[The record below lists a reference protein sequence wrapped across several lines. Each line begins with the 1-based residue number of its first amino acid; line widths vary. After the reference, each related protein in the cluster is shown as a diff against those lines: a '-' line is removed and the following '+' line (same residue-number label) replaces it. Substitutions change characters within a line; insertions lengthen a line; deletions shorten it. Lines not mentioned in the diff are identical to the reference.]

1 MVRRIAELCGDPV
14 EEVTLVRKG
23 PLVAARAPV
32 RLAELVAG
40 DALIAFSRRD
50 VLDYRAE
57 LVARGRRVAVV
68 YGALSPEVRRAEAAR
83 FNSGDADILVATDA
97 IGMGLN
103 LNIRRI
109 VFAELRKFDGE
120 QRRELTSQEVK
131 QIGGRA
137 GRYGKHETGVVAV
150 LAGGGSPET
159 VARLLAAPPDLPED
173 LRPLVQPDADIVQAV
188 AQEIAPTACSACSRA
203 SRRPCCGA
211 TTRTTAWPDL
221 SQPLAVASEVDG
233 IPGLTLAEK
242 WTYALCPVDVRDNG
256 VARLSRWAIEHG
268 AGRPIAPP
276 MAGRLPAPDRAGQED
291 LEKAEKVHRR
301 LVAWRWMAQRFPQ
314 AYAEAEAAEGETARL
329 NRWIE
334 DVLRTQRRGRA
345 FEPGR
350 RHPPRTRAAEAHGG
364 DAPAARLRH

>member
-1 MVRRIAELCGDPV
+1 
-14 EEVTLVRKG
+14 
-23 PLVAARAPV
+23 
-32 RLAELVAG
+32 
-40 DALIAFSRRD
+40 
-50 VLDYRAE
+50 
-57 LVARGRRVAVV
+57 
-68 YGALSPEVRRAEAAR
+68 
-83 FNSGDADILVATDA
+83 
-97 IGMGLN
+97 MGLN

-188 AQEIAPTACSACSRA
+188 AQEIASDSLFGVLARIKKAVL
-203 SRRPCCGA
+203 RRDDPNYRLA
-211 TTRTTAWPDL
+211 DL

-233 IPGLTLAEK
+233 IPGLSLGEK

-301 LVAWRWMAQRFPQ
+301 LVAWRWMAQRFPA

-350 RHPPRTRAAEAHGG
+350 RHPPRTRAAEAHG
-364 DAPAARLRH
+364 DAPAVRVRH